1 MGHEVLNSLILK
13 QVGARLLPDERLEV
27 AVELEGGLTEELE
40 QHHATL
46 LLTNKRLMRYS
57 AGEHNINVIS
67 ALLDDVDSVEVR
79 RSEKNSQWV
88 WVGLVFIAG
97 GVLLGLLSALIIP
110 SPLSP
115 MLMAVALTLI
125 GIVFLLTYVGGLK
138 GDVTIRAGNKAI
150 KSRMHP
156 RALDDMSV
164 FVQRLYELKLG
175 HQGQANRS
183 DAVTD
188 GTYDNNGAN
197 QLVSNEPVST
207 SKNQLT

>member
-97 GVLLGLLSALIIP
+97 GVLLGLLSVLIIP

-188 GTYDNNGAN
+188 GTYENNGAN

>member
-57 AGEHNINVIS
+57 AGEHNVNVIS
-67 ALLDDVDSVEVR
+67 ALLGDVDSVEVR

-156 RALDDMSV
+156 RALDDMAV

-175 HQGQANRS
+175 HQGQTNGPG
-183 DAVTD
+183 AVID
-188 GTYDNNGAN
+188 ETYGNNGAN

-207 SKNQLT
+207 STKN